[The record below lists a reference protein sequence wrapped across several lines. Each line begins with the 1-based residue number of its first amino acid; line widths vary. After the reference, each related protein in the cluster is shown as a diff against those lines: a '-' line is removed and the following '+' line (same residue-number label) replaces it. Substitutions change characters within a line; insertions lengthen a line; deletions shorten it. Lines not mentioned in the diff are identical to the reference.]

1 MSLKIKLISAISL
14 FILIVGILMV
24 GVFALPTQTISMK
37 GSVSFDIADKT
48 LYVKDVRLKNDN
60 TLSGQGTTL
69 DVFEPG
75 FINGE
80 YKIDLG
86 SISADTSFTLYFD
99 IINTTSTFYSANET
113 STVTNASVSAN
124 GIIRGDAVDAT
135 TINEDT
141 AISGT
146 VELVVTISDP
156 QNVNL
161 NNITILLNEY
171 EEPEIEHNDLLPFT
185 FNESTLTAYSGSD
198 SEVVIPETYSIRP
211 SDGAFVEGTDYN
223 VTAIGDFAF
232 ANCDSIISITIPESI
247 NSIGAG
253 AFANCYSFENIYY
266 NAISVSDLS
275 VNNYTFYNAGANGN
289 GITLYLGNGVVNI
302 PAYLFNPVSSSSE
315 FSPNIVSTNMPSNIT
330 SIGDFAFA
338 YCNKLQNVA
347 LSTNLES
354 IGRAAFN
361 QCEMLSNVNLQDC
374 LKLNSIGPFA
384 FGDCSSFTE
393 VTIPQ
398 NVASLGKSAFANT
411 PILEKVN
418 YNAIPSI
425 SLKAYDGVFE
435 AAGVDGNGI
444 VVDVGEGV
452 VLLPVELFGGQ
463 FKGDQANVVEV
474 NLSST
479 VQELGAYLF
488 KYCSGLKE
496 ITLPESLTKIG
507 DQAFNYTSI
516 STIVIPKNV
525 VFIGGS
531 CFSSVGT
538 VYFED
543 NTHDWRV
550 VYTAGNRSY
559 TVSAETLAD
568 PAQAAYYLTDKY
580 DYYDW
585 ERIENTETN

>member
-425 SLKAYDGVFE
+425 SLKTYDGVFE

-488 KYCSGLKE
+488 KNCSGLKE

-543 NTHDWRV
+543 NTHDWRA
-550 VYTAGNRSY
+550 VYTPGNRSY

>member
-14 FILIVGILMV
+14 FVLIVGILMV